1 MTDWTKWES
10 LVINGA
16 FPLRRFL
23 RRSDHSVV
31 FLTEHEAQN
40 LPVAAIKLIPAEPS
54 LDELQLSQWR
64 TVATFSH
71 PHLIRLLDA
80 GRCQLGGHPFLFV
93 VMEYAE
99 QTLAQIL
106 PHRALTA
113 DEVWDMLPPTL
124 DALAFLH
131 GKNWV
136 HGRLKPPNFLV
147 VNDQLK
153 LSSDTIR
160 PAING
165 SISTADDVRALG
177 LTIVEALTQRPPERP
192 GAEPEAASWPATL
205 PPDFVDIVR
214 RALSRNPVDRP
225 TIIELQAQINRAP
238 ALPSSVAAMPQP
250 EAREPPAEAPAE
262 AEAPPRAP
270 AETEAPARVPAEAEA
285 EAEAPA
291 PETPAEESPKRH
303 WFVVAIA
310 GALVL
315 LAIVWAGL
323 HRFQSQPKSEQP
335 ASGASETA
343 TQQAASSAPVPPQNP
358 KMSRSSPP
366 AVLHQEIPDIS
377 AGARASIRGRIKVAV
392 RVTVDRSGNVI
403 GETLENRGSSQY
415 FARLATEAAKK
426 WRFSSADDQGTRVWL
441 LHFEFTR
448 DGATAHAALAQ

>member
-1 MTDWTKWES
+1 MTDWTKWEN

-106 PHRALTA
+106 PHRTLTA
-113 DEVWDMLPPTL
+113 DEVWDMLPPAL

-131 GKNWV
+131 GKNLV

-153 LSSDTIR
+153 LSSDNIR
-160 PAING
+160 PATNG
-165 SISTADDVRALG
+165 SISTADDIRALG

-192 GAEPEAASWPATL
+192 GAESEAASWPATL

-214 RALSRNPVDRP
+214 RCLSRNPVDRP
-225 TIIELQAQINRAP
+225 TILGLQAQINRAP
-238 ALPSSVAAMPQP
+238 APPSSVAAMPQP
-250 EAREPPAEAPAE
+250 AVGEAPAEAPAE
-262 AEAPPRAP
+262 AEAEAPPQAP
-270 AETEAPARVPAEAEA
+270 AEAEAPARVPAEAEA
-285 EAEAPA
+285 PA
-291 PETPAEESPKRH
+291 WETRAEESPKRH

-310 GALVL
+310 GALVV

-323 HRFQSQPKSEQP
+323 HRFQSQPESEQP

-343 TQQAASSAPVPPQNP
+343 AQPAASSAPVPLQNP

-366 AVLHQEIPDIS
+366 AVLHQEIPDVS
-377 AGARASIRGRIKVAV
+377 PGARASIRGRIKVAV

-403 GETLENRGSSQY
+403 GETLQNHGSSQY
-415 FARLATEAAKK
+415 FARLATDAAKK

-441 LHFEFTR
+441 LRFEFTR

>member
-16 FPLRRFL
+16 YPLRRFL

-54 LDELQLSQWR
+54 LDEQQLSQWR
-64 TVATFSH
+64 TVAAFSH

-106 PHRALTA
+106 PNRALTA

-131 GKNWV
+131 GKNLV

-160 PAING
+160 PAKNG
-165 SISTADDVRALG
+165 GISTADDVRALG

-192 GAEPEAASWPATL
+192 GAESEAASWPATL

-225 TIIELQAQINRAP
+225 TIIGLQAQINRAP
-238 ALPSSVAAMPQP
+238 ALPVSVAAMPQP
-250 EAREPPAEAPAE
+250 ELREAPTQAPAETPAGEAPAE
-262 AEAPPRAP
+262 AE
-270 AETEAPARVPAEAEA
+270 TPAR
-285 EAEAPA
+285 
-291 PETPAEESPKRH
+291 ETPAEESPKRH
-303 WFVVAIA
+303 WVVVAIA
-310 GALVL
+310 GALVVL
-315 LAIVWAGL
+315 VLVWAGL
-323 HRFQSQPKSEQP
+323 HRFQSQPNSEQP

-343 TQQAASSAPVPPQNP
+343 AQQAASSPPVPLQNP
-358 KMSRSSPP
+358 KTSRSSPP
-366 AVLHQEIPDIS
+366 AVLHQEIPDVS
-377 AGARASIRGRIKVAV
+377 PSARASIRGRIKVAV

-426 WRFSSADDQGTRVWL
+426 WRFSSAEDQGTRVWL
-441 LHFEFTR
+441 LRFEFTR
-448 DGATAHAALAQ
+448 EGATAHAALAQ

>member
-40 LPVAAIKLIPAEPS
+40 LPVAAIKLIPAEP
-54 LDELQLSQWR
+54 LLEDLQLSQWR

-80 GRCQLGGHPFLFV
+80 GRCQIGGHPFLFV

-106 PHRALTA
+106 PQRALTA

-124 DALAFLH
+124 DALSFLH
-131 GKNWV
+131 GKNLV
-136 HGRLKPPNFLV
+136 HSRLKPPNFLV

-153 LSSDTIR
+153 LSSDAIR
-160 PAING
+160 PAQNG
-165 SISTADDVRALG
+165 IISTADDIRALG
-177 LTIVEALTQRPPERP
+177 MTIVEALTQRPPERP
-192 GAEPEAASWPATL
+192 GAESEAASWPATL

-214 RALSRNPVDRP
+214 RALSRNPADRP
-225 TIIELQAQINRAP
+225 TILGLQAQIHRPA
-238 ALPSSVAAMPQP
+238 ALPSSVAATP
-250 EAREPPAEAPAE
+250 EPEVREAPAPT
-262 AEAPPRAP
+262 A
-270 AETEAPARVPAEAEA
+270 AETEAPAPAAAEAVPRA
-285 EAEAPA
+285 
-291 PETPAEESPKRH
+291 PAEESPKRH

-310 GALVL
+310 GALVV
-315 LAIVWAGL
+315 LAVVWAGL
-323 HRFQSQPKSEQP
+323 HRFQGQPDSEQP

-343 TQQAASSAPVPPQNP
+343 TQQAASSPPVPLQNP
-358 KMSRSSPP
+358 KTSRPSPS
-366 AVLHQEIPDIS
+366 AVLHQDIPDIS
-377 AGARASIRGRIKVAV
+377 PSARASIRGRIKVVV

-403 GETLENRGSSQY
+403 GEALENHGSSKY

-426 WRFSSADDQGTRVWL
+426 WRFSPADDQGTRVWL
-441 LHFEFTR
+441 LRFEFTR